1 MGLCW
6 RNLIFDRFW
15 DRFGSDFGDQKA
27 SQKGQKWSR
36 KRCKIEHKIQH
47 KIRRLSRASW
57 IRLGPVLGRLRVD
70 LGVKNSEN
78 TSVFID
84 FCENHVFE
92 EDKAWKGILDGTWVD
107 FSVKKAPKSVP
118 KRIKNGIE
126 NQSKNKIDFGSLLR
140 WIRSGRRSKDC
151 PSRSRGGGKGEP

>member
-27 SQKGQKWSR
+27 AQKDQKWSQTR
-36 KRCKIEHKIQH
+36 AKIEHKIQH

-57 IRLGPVLGRLRVD
+57 IRLGPVFGRLGVD
-70 LGVKNSEN
+70 LEVKNN
-78 TSVFID
+78 GNPLVFIG

-92 EDKAWKGILDGTWVD
+92 EDEA
-107 FSVKKAPKSVP
+107 
-118 KRIKNGIE
+118 
-126 NQSKNKIDFGSLLR
+126 
-140 WIRSGRRSKDC
+140 
-151 PSRSRGGGKGEP
+151 